1 MVVFGV
7 QVRNNILVALADW
20 CMRFTGVVDSHVA
33 RLAACLADPHPL
45 LRKQGLALLA
55 CLLSKAC
62 LLLLSCRLAR
72 RSSGPISNKKGLPDH
87 MTKRRSTSH
96 FEQ

>member
-1 MVVFGV
+1 M
-7 QVRNNILVALADW
+7 RNNILVALADW

-55 CLLSKAC
+55 CLLSKV
-62 LLLLSCRLAR
+62 R
-72 RSSGPISNKKGLPDH
+72 
-87 MTKRRSTSH
+87 
-96 FEQ
+96 